1 MATRSARTPIH
12 GTESVGVLER
22 GVVLANG
29 KGGVGK
35 TSTVANVAGLCALS
49 GLRVLTVDLDPQGN
63 LARDIGYDRDKGQRL
78 FMALVGGGEL
88 PIIRNAGG
96 REGLDCVPGGLA
108 MSDLVGV
115 LFSRASNGGSS
126 LSHMLWEAL
135 SPVADDYDLILFD
148 TPPGDATINEGVL
161 GVARAVVIPTRSDE
175 ASIDGLEVV
184 ARRFV
189 VARETNPHLRLAG
202 VLLFGIGSQS
212 SRLDGEVRR
221 IIQEALD
228 DVAPI
233 FTTRIRYLESAAADQ
248 RRTGLMI
255 HELEGAASEAKAKR
269 LAALHSGQPV
279 ATGDV
284 FTRNPHGLADDYE
297 AFAKELLRR
306 LHELEK
312 EER

>member
-1 MATRSARTPIH
+1 MASPTRVHDNATI
-12 GTESVGVLER
+12 GVLER

-63 LARDIGYDRDKGQRL
+63 LSRDIGYERDKGQQL

-88 PIIRNAGG
+88 PIIRDAGG
-96 REGLDCVPGGLA
+96 RDGLDCVPGGLA

-126 LSHMLWEAL
+126 LAQMLWDAL
-135 SPVADDYDLILFD
+135 SPVANDYDLILFD

-202 VLLFGIGSQS
+202 VLLFGIGSRS

-221 IIQEALD
+221 IVSEALD

-255 HELEGAASEAKAKR
+255 HELEGAASEAQAER
-269 LAALHSGQPV
+269 LAALRSGNAPG
-279 ATGDV
+279 AGDV
-284 FTRNPHGLADDYE
+284 FTRAPQGLADDYE
-297 AFAKELLRR
+297 AFAHELLDR
-306 LHELEK
+306 LRELE
-312 EER
+312 EEEN